1 MDVAFLVKEVVD
13 LAKKKKEECLI
24 LKVDIEKAGDSI
36 SWSDMWTLRHDH
48 TDFCWVLFIL
58 CNKDVGGT

>member
-1 MDVAFLVKEVVD
+1 MFDCIFLLGIDFVQKNESD
-13 LAKKKKEECLI
+13 MWTSFLFFF
-24 LKVDIEKAGDSI
+24 GTG
-36 SWSDMWTLRHDH
+36 DMWTLRHGH

>member
-36 SWSDMWTLRHDH
+36 SWSFLDY
-48 TDFCWVLFIL
+48 IL
-58 CNKDVGGT
+58 E